1 MAEAWWMGNGDDV
14 QSAARVMSFYITQ
27 HEMLVKVPD
36 KSDNQN
42 LFSYEVIVWL
52 FATQKGNTTPS
63 LFHCKTSK
71 CKHCSSRESIF
82 ES

>member
-36 KSDNQN
+36 KTDNQN
-42 LFSYEVIVWL
+42 LFSYEVIV
-52 FATQKGNTTPS
+52 
-63 LFHCKTSK
+63 
-71 CKHCSSRESIF
+71 
-82 ES
+82 